1 MHRRVIFTAKVDVEA
16 ANHRGKGGNMYRRVM
31 AFDFDGTLAED
42 GQVPRK
48 LESALGRCRADGY
61 ALFLVTGRRF
71 ETVALGRL
79 GDLFTGVVW
88 ENGAVLMHSGTG
100 EVYLP
105 FGQLDERLVAA
116 LVETA
121 IPLER
126 GLAIVATWAPHDQ
139 RVWQVLSAHGGGA
152 SVEYNKGA
160 VMVLPPG
167 AAKGAG
173 LMRLLTIC
181 GFSARNLVAF
191 GDAENDCSMLKL
203 AEIAVAVGDA
213 VPAVLEM
220 ADVVA
225 THPGPAGVLEILN
238 RYPLTGQYFNIPSR
252 HERRISIGLDKANAA
267 VSLPGSL
274 LAGRNLGVFGDSGT
288 GKSWVVG
295 LLAEG
300 MHREEYQVLLVD
312 PEGDFRGL
320 RALPRFVALE
330 GDQLSMPAPAAVV
343 TLLETGG
350 MSVVLDLSRYPVSLR
365 IPYVAELARALRPLR
380 ERKYRP
386 HWIVLDE
393 AQQLLPSNGGEV
405 AAEVVT
411 LLENGGWAFV
421 SYRPDRLDPAVLR
434 SIHHC
439 LTTRLVEL
447 EAVRALQQ
455 YCGDCGTRDVIF
467 AEIPPGEILLCGGQV
482 VRLRPVLRR
491 IPHVRHFYKYFD
503 VPLPPG
509 KRFWFRDAEGGVG
522 REAASLYEFLRLTT
536 TVPLASL
543 EYHDRREDFVRWAE
557 GILGDAE
564 LAVRLRKLA
573 HRQLEGKSLREALR
587 QTVAVRY
594 EELNAL
600 R

>member
-1 MHRRVIFTAKVDVEA
+1 
-16 ANHRGKGGNMYRRVM
+16 MYRRVM
-31 AFDFDGTLAED
+31 AFDFDGTLAVD
-42 GQVPRK
+42 GVVPRK
-48 LESALGRCRADGY
+48 LESALERCRADGH

-71 ETVALGRL
+71 ETVSLGRL
-79 GDLFTGVVW
+79 GELVTGVVW
-88 ENGAVLMHSGTG
+88 ENGAVLVHSATG

-105 FGQLDERLVAA
+105 FGQLDERLVTA

-126 GLAIVATWAPHDQ
+126 GLAIAATWVPHDQ

-173 LMRLLTIC
+173 LARLLTIC
-181 GFSARNLVAF
+181 GFSAHNLVAF

-225 THPGPAGVLEILN
+225 THPGPAGVLEILD
-238 RYPLTGQYFNIPSR
+238 RYPLAGQYLDVPLR
-252 HERRISIGLDKANAA
+252 RERRIPIGRDKANVE
-267 VSLPGSL
+267 VSLPGSQ
-274 LAGRNLGVFGDSGT
+274 LAGRNFGVFGDSGT

-300 MHREEYQVLLVD
+300 LHREEYQVLLVD

-330 GDQLSMPAPAAVV
+330 GDRLSMPVPSAVV

-350 MSVVLDLSRYPVSLR
+350 VSVVLDLSRYPITLR
-365 IPYVAELARALRPLR
+365 IPYVAELVRALRPLR

-393 AQQLLPSNGGEV
+393 AQQLLPFNGGEV
-405 AAEVVT
+405 ATAVVP
-411 LLENGGWAFV
+411 LLGNGGWAFV
-421 SYRPDRLDPAVLR
+421 SYRPDRLDPIVLR

-439 LTTRLVEL
+439 LITRLVEL

-455 YCGDCGTRDVIF
+455 YCGECGTSGVNF
-467 AEIPPGEILLCGGQV
+467 GEILPGEILLCGGQV
-482 VRLRPVLRR
+482 ARLRPALRR
-491 IPHVRHFYKYFD
+491 VPHIRHFYKYLD

-509 KRFWFRDAEGGVG
+509 KCFWFRDAEGGVG
-522 REAASLYEFLRLTT
+522 QEAASLYEFLRLIPA
-536 TVPLASL
+536 VSLASL
-543 EYHDRREDFVRWAE
+543 EYHDRREDFVRWTE
-557 GILGDAE
+557 GTLGDAE
-564 LAVRLRKLA
+564 LAARLRKLA
-573 HRQLEGKSLREALR
+573 HRQLEGKTLREALR
-587 QTVAVRY
+587 QTAAVRY

>member
-1 MHRRVIFTAKVDVEA
+1 
-16 ANHRGKGGNMYRRVM
+16 MYRRVM
-31 AFDFDGTLAED
+31 AFDFDGTLAVD
-42 GQVPRK
+42 GVVPRK
-48 LESALGRCRADGY
+48 LESALERCRADGH

-71 ETVALGRL
+71 ETVSLGRL
-79 GDLFTGVVW
+79 GELVTGVVW
-88 ENGAVLMHSGTG
+88 ENGAVLVHSATG

-105 FGQLDERLVAA
+105 FGQLDERLVTA

-126 GLAIVATWAPHDQ
+126 GLAIAATWVPHDQ

-173 LMRLLTIC
+173 LARLLTIC
-181 GFSARNLVAF
+181 GFSAHNLVAF

-225 THPGPAGVLEILN
+225 THPGPAGVLEILD
-238 RYPLTGQYFNIPSR
+238 RYPLAGQYLDVPLR
-252 HERRISIGLDKANAA
+252 RERRIPIGRDKANVE
-267 VSLPGSL
+267 VSLPGSQ

-300 MHREEYQVLLVD
+300 LHHEEYQVLLVD

-330 GDQLSMPAPAAVV
+330 GDRLSMPAPSAVV
-343 TLLETGG
+343 ALLETGG
-350 MSVVLDLSRYPVSLR
+350 MSVVLDLSRYPITLR
-365 IPYVAELARALRPLR
+365 IPYVAALARALRPLR

-393 AQQLLPSNGGEV
+393 AQQLLPFNGGEV
-405 AAEVVT
+405 ATTVVP
-411 LLENGGWAFV
+411 LLGNGGWAFV
-421 SYRPDRLDPAVLR
+421 SYRPDRLDPIVLR

-439 LTTRLVEL
+439 LTTRLVEP
-447 EAVRALQQ
+447 EAVRAVQEH
-455 YCGDCGTRDVIF
+455 CGECGTRDVNF

-482 VRLRPVLRR
+482 ARLRPALRR
-491 IPHVRHFYKYFD
+491 VPHIRHFYKYLD

-509 KRFWFRDAEGGVG
+509 KCFWFRDAEGGVG
-522 REAASLYEFLRLTT
+522 QEAASLYEFLRLIPA
-536 TVPLASL
+536 VSLASL
-543 EYHDRREDFVRWAE
+543 EYHDRREDFVRWTE
-557 GILGDAE
+557 GTLGDAE
-564 LAVRLRKLA
+564 LAARLRKLA
-573 HRQLEGKSLREALR
+573 HRQLEGKTHREALR
-587 QTVAVRY
+587 QTAAVRY

>member
-1 MHRRVIFTAKVDVEA
+1 MDRRVL
-16 ANHRGKGGNMYRRVM
+16 
-31 AFDFDGTLAED
+31 AFDYDGTLAVD
-42 GQVPRK
+42 GVVPRK
-48 LESALGRCRADGY
+48 LVLALERCHADGY

-71 ETVALGRL
+71 ETVSLGRL

-88 ENGAVLMHSGTG
+88 ENGAVLVHGATG

-105 FGQLDERLVAA
+105 FGHLDERLVNA
-116 LVETA
+116 LVETD

-126 GLAIVATWAPHDQ
+126 GMAIAATWASHDHQ
-139 RVWQVLSAHGGGA
+139 VWQVLSAHGGGA

-160 VMVLPPG
+160 VMVLPLG

-173 LMRLLTIC
+173 LERLLTIC
-181 GFSARNLVAF
+181 GFSAHNLVAF
-191 GDAENDCSMLKL
+191 GDGENDCSMFRL

-213 VPAVLEM
+213 VPAAQEM

-225 THPGPAGVLEILN
+225 DYPGPDGVLEILE
-238 RYPLTGQYFNIPSR
+238 RYPLAGKYFDMPLR
-252 HERRISIGLDKANAA
+252 RERRIPIGQDKANAE
-267 VSLPGSL
+267 VSLPGSR

-300 MHREEYQVLLVD
+300 LHREEYQVLLVD
-312 PEGDFRGL
+312 PEGDFRGF

-330 GDQLSMPAPAAVV
+330 GDRMSMPAPSAVV
-343 TLLETGG
+343 ALLETGG
-350 MSVVLDLSRYPVSLR
+350 VSVVLDLSRYPVTQR
-365 IPYVAELARALRPLR
+365 MPYVAELLRALRPLL

-393 AQQLLPSNGGEV
+393 AQQLLPPNGGEV
-405 AAEVVT
+405 AAALVPW
-411 LLENGGWAFV
+411 LDKGGWAFV

-434 SIHHC
+434 SVHHC
-439 LTTRLVEL
+439 LTTRLAEP

-455 YCGDCGTRDVIF
+455 YCGECGTQDVNF
-467 AEIPPGEILLCGGQV
+467 GEIPPGEILLCGGQV
-482 VRLRPVLRR
+482 ARLRPALRR
-491 IPHVRHFYKYFD
+491 VPHVRHFYKYLD

-509 KRFWFRDAEGGVG
+509 KRFWFRNAQGETGV
-522 REAASLYEFLRLTT
+522 EAASLYELLRLIP

-543 EYHDRREDFVRWAE
+543 TYHDHREDFARWAE
-557 GILGDAE
+557 EALGDTD
-564 LAVRLRKLA
+564 LAARLRKLA
-573 HRQLEGKSLREALR
+573 HRQLQGKPLREALR
-587 QTVAVRY
+587 QTISVRY